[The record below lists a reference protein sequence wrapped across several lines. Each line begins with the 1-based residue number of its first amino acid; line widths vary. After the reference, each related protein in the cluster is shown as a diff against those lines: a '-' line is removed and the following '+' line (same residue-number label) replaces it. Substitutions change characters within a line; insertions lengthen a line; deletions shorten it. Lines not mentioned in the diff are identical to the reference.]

1 MKHTFTYTNQLEE
14 SSEYTVTIPDFKSIY
29 QTDIE
34 IVQKLIDES
43 SDPDFLEAALE
54 ILDGLQ
60 HFNDVLNNTDL
71 SIIEEAPT
79 VLFLVLDKKVLDP
92 GKQPTVRTK
101 RPKTIIKD
109 GIREQLQ
116 SSKIRMF
123 SKQELGRNSFDLG
136 LLGDK

>member
-1 MKHTFTYTNQLEE
+1 MKHIFTYTNQLEE
-14 SSEYTVTIPDFKSIY
+14 SSEYTVTTPDLKTIY

-34 IVQKLIDES
+34 LVQKLIDES

-54 ILDGLQ
+54 ILDSLQ

-71 SIIEEAPT
+71 SIIEEAST
-79 VLFLVLDKKVLDP
+79 VLFLVLDKKVLAL
-92 GKQPTVRTK
+92 GKQPPIRNK
-101 RPKTIIKD
+101 KPKTIIKD
-109 GIREQLQ
+109 SIREQLQ